1 MNGSISITGWNKGA
15 RVRVNSLLL
24 AAVLLVSNAA
34 SAEEVEVPPLE
45 LLEYLGEWEDS
56 DGQWFDPQL
65 LQLVMPGSPPLGEE
79 QVNEED
85 KDES

>member
-1 MNGSISITGWNKGA
+1 M
-15 RVRVNSLLL
+15 RVNSLLL
-24 AAVLLVSNAA
+24 AAALLASNAA
-34 SAEEVEVPPLE
+34 AAEEVEAPPLE

-56 DGQWFDPQL
+56 DGQWLDPQML
-65 LQLVMPGSPPLGEE
+65 RLVMPGGPPLGEE